1 MKKDIRMIIFD
12 MDGVLVD
19 IKSSWNYLHKAF
31 HVNNREH
38 LKKYLCGEISYKEFM
53 RKDIH
58 LWGPTHIDQIRNIMN
73 QIPLMK
79 GAKKLIYELRKVG
92 IKTAIIS
99 AGISTLANR
108 IQEELGIDYS
118 FANKLLI
125 DEDEMLTGEG
135 EEVVRLSTKVEALQ
149 KLVLSEGITTR
160 QCIVVGDG
168 VYDIPLFNEAGFSIA
183 FNTKNEEV
191 KKAADVVI
199 EDKDLKKILPYLT
212 NKLERL

>member
-31 HVNNREH
+31 QVNNREH
-38 LKKYLCGEISYKEFM
+38 LKKYRYGEISYKEFM

-58 LWGPTHIDQIRNIMN
+58 LWGPVHIDQIKNIMN

-79 GAKKLIYELRKVG
+79 GAKKLIYELRKG
-92 IKTAIIS
+92 GYKTAIIS
-99 AGISTLANR
+99 AGIAILADR
-108 IQEELGIDYS
+108 IKEELGIDYS

-125 DEDEMLTGEG
+125 DEDGMLTGEG
-135 EEVVRLSTKVEALQ
+135 EEVVRLSTKVEALH
-149 KLVLSEGITTR
+149 KLVLSEGITTS
-160 QCIVVGDG
+160 QCLVVGDG
-168 VYDIPLFNEAGFSIA
+168 VYDIPLFKEACFSIA
-183 FNTKNEEV
+183 FNTKNERV

-199 EDKDLKKILPYLT
+199 EDKDFKKILPYLT
-212 NKLERL
+212 KKLEGL

>member
-1 MKKDIRMIIFD
+1 MIIFD

-19 IKSSWNYLHKAF
+19 IISSWNYIHKAF
-31 HVNNREH
+31 QVNNREH
-38 LKKYLCGEISYKEFM
+38 LKKYLCGEISYTEFM

-58 LWGPTHIDQIRNIMN
+58 LWGPVHIDQIRIILN

-79 GAKKLIYELRKVG
+79 GVKKLIYELRKVG

-99 AGISTLANR
+99 AGISILADR
-108 IQEELGIDYS
+108 IKEELGIDYS

-135 EEVVRLSTKVEALQ
+135 EEVVRLSAKVEALHI
-149 KLVLSEGITTR
+149 LVLSEGITTK

-168 VYDIPLFNEAGFSIA
+168 VYDIPLFKEAGFSIA
-183 FNTKNEEV
+183 FNTKNDRV

-199 EDKDLKKILPYLT
+199 EEKDLTKLLPYLP
-212 NKLERL
+212 NKVISQ